1 MLSLAFLLLL
11 SNLSRR
17 HLDGKS
23 HDYDFLPLVSALN
36 LVLQQK
42 ASRTGIRVGKNRY
55 FFPSSAQKVRLEPGV
70 EAIQGFYASVRP
82 AYKQLMVNVSVK
94 YFSRFLYV
102 C

>member
-1 MLSLAFLLLL
+1 MVKYFA
-11 SNLSRR
+11 RR

-23 HDYDFLPLVSALN
+23 QDYDFLPLVSALN

-82 AYKQLMVNVSVK
+82 TYKELMVNVSVK
-94 YFSRFLYV
+94 YFFDLVTPAEFFLP
-102 C
+102 